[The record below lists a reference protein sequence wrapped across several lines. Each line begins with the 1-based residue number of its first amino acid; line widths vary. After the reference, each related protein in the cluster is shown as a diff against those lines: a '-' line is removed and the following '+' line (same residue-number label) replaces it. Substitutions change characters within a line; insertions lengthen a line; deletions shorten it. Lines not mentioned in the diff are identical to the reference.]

1 MEQFAVM
8 NVAKG
13 EEIAMAVVSGHI
25 PGTGRYKLLAKKRK
39 DRKYE
44 WAHFV
49 ERDNGL
55 KESVYRGE
63 VKEEEELK
71 KLVVIMNKTL
81 VRVFGPNAEMKRG
94 IPEIRSLMGN
104 KFDDTVN

>member
-13 EEIAMAVVSGHI
+13 EEIAMAVVGGHI

-39 DRKYE
+39 DKKYE

-63 VKEEEELK
+63 VKNEKELNK
-71 KLVVIMNKTL
+71 VLEIMNRNL
-81 VRVFGPNAEMKRG
+81 VRVFGPHAEMKKG
-94 IPEIRSLMGN
+94 KTEIRSLMGN
-104 KFDDTVN
+104 KFDDSIN